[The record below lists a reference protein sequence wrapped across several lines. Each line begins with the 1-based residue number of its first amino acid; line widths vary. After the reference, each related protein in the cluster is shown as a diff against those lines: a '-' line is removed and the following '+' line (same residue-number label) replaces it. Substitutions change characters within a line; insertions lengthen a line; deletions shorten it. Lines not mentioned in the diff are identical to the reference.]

1 MKPEQLL
8 CHSLRETPWG
18 MAAARVMAAALAA
31 VDPAAALRRHLRREG
46 DVLIAGE
53 QRYDLATIE
62 RVFVVGAGKA
72 GTAMLAACAEV
83 LDDALTEGIVVTK
96 AAEGAELS
104 APPRCRLLTAGHPVP
119 DERGPAAAAAIADL
133 LEQTT
138 ERDLVLALISGG
150 GSALLTRPA
159 PGIALDDLQA
169 LTRDLLA
176 SGAAIDEINSLR
188 KHLDL
193 VKGGGLARMAAP
205 APIVALILSDVV
217 GNPLDVIASGP
228 TVADSSSFADALA
241 VLERYDLLE
250 TAPPPIRERLNAGQ
264 RGEIEE
270 TLKPG
275 DPILAKVQNLLIAS
289 NRQAAEAAREAAAA
303 EGFHTLLLTTHLQGE
318 AREAG
323 RFLAAVAREIAE
335 TGRPIGRPCCIIAGG
350 ETTVTLRGQGRGGRN
365 QELALG
371 ALRDFAG
378 LENAL
383 LIALASDG
391 DDGPT
396 DAAGAVISGNSLAR
410 AAASPLPQFGPRRI
424 DWHQGCRTA
433 DAALQH
439 IQAQV
444 ERLDGGNQLGTVLAV
459 GEEHHRRA
467 GVGRGIDRHA
477 GCAQFV
483 GHAEQH
489 NILRLPGE
497 EFVLAAARHGHTM
510 QANAVELG
518 ELPNATPVAVAN
530 GADALDDFV
539 GPAEH
544 PAFEEGTLWGI
555 VMGGLGFQPDPRVD
569 GHRHQT

>member
-18 MAAARVMAAALAA
+18 MAAARVMAAALSA
-31 VDPAAALRRHLRREG
+31 VEPAAALRRHLRRAG
-46 DVLIAGE
+46 NALIAGE
-53 QRYDLATIE
+53 QHYDLATIE

-72 GTAMLAACAEV
+72 GAAMLAACAEV
-83 LDDALTEGIVVTK
+83 LGAALTAGIVVTK
-96 AAEGAELS
+96 AANGTEPA
-104 APPRCRLLTAGHPVP
+104 APPRCRLLPAGHPVP

-133 LEQTT
+133 LAQAG
-138 ERDLVLALISGG
+138 ERDLVIALISGG

-159 PGIALDDLQA
+159 PGIALADLQK

-176 SGAAIDEINSLR
+176 SGASIDAINSLR

-241 VLERYDLLE
+241 VLERYDLLDKV
-250 TAPPPIRERLNAGQ
+250 PVPIRDRLEAG
-264 RGEIEE
+264 RRNEVEE

-275 DPILAKVQNLLIAS
+275 DPIFAGVQNLLIAG
-289 NRQAAEAAREAAAA
+289 NRQAAEAARAAAAA
-303 EGFHTLLLTTHLQGE
+303 EGFQTLLLTTYLQGE

-323 RFLAAVAREIAE
+323 RFLAALAREIAE
-335 TGRPIGRPCCIIAGG
+335 TGGPIARPCCIIAGG
-350 ETTVTLRGQGRGGRN
+350 ETTVTLRGNGRGGRN

-396 DAAGAVISGNSLAR
+396 DAAGAVISGASQAR
-410 AAASPLPQFGPRRI
+410 AAAAGL
-424 DWHQGCRTA
+424 DHDLA
-433 DAALQH
+433 LANNDAYPFFA
-439 IQAQV
+439 
-444 ERLDGGNQLGTVLAV
+444 
-459 GEEHHRRA
+459 
-467 GVGRGIDRHA
+467 
-477 GCAQFV
+477 
-483 GHAEQH
+483 
-489 NILRLPGE
+489 
-497 EFVLAAARHGHTM
+497 
-510 QANAVELG
+510 
-518 ELPNATPVAVAN
+518 
-530 GADALDDFV
+530 ALDDLLLPGPSGTNVNDLNFV
-539 GPAEH
+539 
-544 PAFEEGTLWGI
+544 F
-555 VMGGLGFQPDPRVD
+555 MG
-569 GHRHQT
+569 